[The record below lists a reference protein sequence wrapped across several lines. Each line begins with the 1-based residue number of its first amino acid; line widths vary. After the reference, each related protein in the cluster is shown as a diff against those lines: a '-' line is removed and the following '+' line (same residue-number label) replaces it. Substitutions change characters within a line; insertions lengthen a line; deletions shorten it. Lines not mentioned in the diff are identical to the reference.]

1 MSQLLAALPV
11 ATYIVALTYLATV
24 RWARFDHDDQE
35 QP

>member
-11 ATYIVALTYLATV
+11 AVYTVALTFLATV

-35 QP
+35 QQ